1 MTFLGTLISFPVF
14 NGLQQ
19 GELALLTA
27 FLGGLV
33 LMGSIA
39 LIILTNSQSS
49 RALHVVTMLV
59 AFTALLPNMWATYAI
74 SLVLFGYLYLA
85 LKLGSKALFLVTFLS
100 AAVYLLLLGGA
111 IIWYWPIQLTLL
123 PLFMVYIAQLYELSL
138 KPSKNSHSDLPEH
151 NALRKQ
157 DVLGLPSR
165 SAMRDAYHAYT
176 EQEVFPM
183 VLVLIRLEGFEQV
196 NFHLGR
202 EYGDLLLA
210 QSANRIKHQL
220 QNEDIVKI
228 EQGDESA
235 KLAHLGGLHFVFLCS
250 LAHQQHLHEQVI
262 SAIVQTT
269 LKPFNVGHCTIEI
282 KAKASYVSLVDK
294 VSDFDNAITCAFLA
308 LDSEPKKVITE
319 YQNSMQTA
327 KQEQQARL
335 AELTHHDFRD
345 QLELYF
351 QPIIRHSDNGIEFL
365 ELLLRWQHPKQGI
378 LAASKFID
386 DIRIAGLALPV
397 AQFVI
402 ERAAEI
408 AMALKMEGIK
418 MALSVNVF
426 GPEMLHEEFIEF
438 LDDVL
443 LTHHLE
449 AGDLIIECPSELF
462 MSLDAQGVAMIAR
475 LRSIGVRLCVDGFG
489 EAPLVLAKL
498 PKLTV
503 DYVKVG
509 QSLTRDHQ
517 HQGAL
522 RGIVRGLVDMQHQLD
537 CAVICEGVESQEQ
550 LNFAQSLNTFAAQG
564 YYFER
569 PLSSVGMLSWIK
581 QYQLEHHHLVDY

>member
-39 LIILTNSQSS
+39 LIILTHSQSS

-59 AFTALLPNMWATYAI
+59 AFIALLPNMWATYAI

-176 EQEVFPM
+176 EQEASPM

-228 EQGDESA
+228 EQGGESA
-235 KLAHLGGLHFVFLCS
+235 KFAHLGGLHFVFLCS

-262 SAIVQTT
+262 GAIVQTT

-319 YQNSMQTA
+319 YLNSMQTA
-327 KQEQQARL
+327 KQEQQAR
-335 AELTHHDFRD
+335 
-345 QLELYF
+345 
-351 QPIIRHSDNGIEFL
+351 
-365 ELLLRWQHPKQGI
+365 
-378 LAASKFID
+378 
-386 DIRIAGLALPV
+386 
-397 AQFVI
+397 
-402 ERAAEI
+402 
-408 AMALKMEGIK
+408 
-418 MALSVNVF
+418 
-426 GPEMLHEEFIEF
+426 
-438 LDDVL
+438 
-443 LTHHLE
+443 
-449 AGDLIIECPSELF
+449 
-462 MSLDAQGVAMIAR
+462 
-475 LRSIGVRLCVDGFG
+475 
-489 EAPLVLAKL
+489 
-498 PKLTV
+498 
-503 DYVKVG
+503 
-509 QSLTRDHQ
+509 
-517 HQGAL
+517 
-522 RGIVRGLVDMQHQLD
+522 
-537 CAVICEGVESQEQ
+537 
-550 LNFAQSLNTFAAQG
+550 
-564 YYFER
+564 
-569 PLSSVGMLSWIK
+569 
-581 QYQLEHHHLVDY
+581 